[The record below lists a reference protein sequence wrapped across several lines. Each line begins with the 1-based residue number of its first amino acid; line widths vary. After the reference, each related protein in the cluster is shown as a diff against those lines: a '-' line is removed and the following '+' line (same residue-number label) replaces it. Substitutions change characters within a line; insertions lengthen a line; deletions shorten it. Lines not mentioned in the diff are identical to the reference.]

1 MGVGTGEAPASAPAA
16 PPSAPARWLSA
27 CVRPPIVRTDGH
39 HRQRQQG
46 RVGQWRRRHRAA
58 GRARPP
64 RCAAEHVVETPTAG
78 GRCRRLCQGG
88 GLGSGRRPAA
98 PPPPGALEGAQVSPL
113 PWMLADKSSRDGRS
127 PKMDSGCSADAEDWR
142 ESIDAGPPAAAACG
156 SSRGGGVGEKGRP
169 HRGPANHGSRRC
181 RLGCR
186 RQTRIPPV
194 LGRHNRRPH
203 VPPPQPQQHRGAGE
217 GPPRPPRRVS
227 PAPPRRVDGGR
238 VGGQRLPQQRIRAGG
253 VGPPV
258 GGGPRRARRVE
269 ARRPPPHHVI
279 VRAAPGGGGDEREG
293 VGGDGRGRRAAGR
306 GRRAL
311 RLGRP
316 RVGRGRL
323 CRVLVVD
330 PTVVGGRRLV
340 ASAAAWSP
348 CTRASAATSALW
360 AGQWVNPDN
369 RARHARPVSP
379 VTTRASASQCHAV
392 ASSGAASVAFARP
405 APRGRCRRRGGS
417 GRRRS
422 SSTQPRTQRP
432 GGTRSASNSRRWTAT
447 RLRSRRRRARTSTP
461 S

>member
-1 MGVGTGEAPASAPAA
+1 MGVGTGEAPASAPAAPPSAPAA

-78 GRCRRLCQGG
+78 GRCGRLCQGG

-127 PKMDSGCSADAEDWR
+127 PGMDSGCSADAEDWR

-194 LGRHNRRPH
+194 FGRHNRRPH

-258 GGGPRRARRVE
+258 GGDPAAPAASRRADHRRTTSLSE
-269 ARRPPPHHVI
+269 PPPAGGAMSE
-279 VRAAPGGGGDEREG
+279 RAPGGMGGAVGLRGGVVERCGWGARELDE
-293 VGGDGRGRRAAGR
+293 GG
-306 GRRAL
+306 
-311 RLGRP
+311 
-316 RVGRGRL
+316 
-323 CRVLVVD
+323 
-330 PTVVGGRRLV
+330 
-340 ASAAAWSP
+340 SAASL
-348 CTRASAATSALW
+348 S
-360 AGQWVNPDN
+360 
-369 RARHARPVSP
+369 
-379 VTTRASASQCHAV
+379 
-392 ASSGAASVAFARP
+392 
-405 APRGRCRRRGGS
+405 
-417 GRRRS
+417 
-422 SSTQPRTQRP
+422 
-432 GGTRSASNSRRWTAT
+432 
-447 RLRSRRRRARTSTP
+447 
-461 S
+461 